1 MWWKIVL
8 LVLDDRLFT
17 DDSFEQ
23 SILAIIWLKAFCN
36 FSNWISEFSSFPR
49 RYGKYNIFTIAYRTF
64 FSRTNKL
71 LRCTQ
76 SKRFDRFYL
85 PISLF
90 CSRLLRSVNV
100 LWKFSNSF
108 LLHRWPFN
116 ASRKGYVI
124 LQRGNLVNL
133 NEIVRRPQKKTHK
146 SRREKCFSCNQFR
159 CQFQT
164 VWRKNP
170 HRKKRHD
177 LIALFILYFHRP
189 KLAETMETTMHFM
202 LHLAAFE
209 FFHFFCCRCEQKSA
223 CESARLFALVKL
235 LLTGVLITWHWISL
249 GKWGNDKSVNKINNE
264 LLNKNKNRVSVLA
277 SAVESA
283 RFLSQRRRN
292 YFEFCQ
298 NQAPAI
304 ILSCF

>member
-49 RYGKYNIFTIAYRTF
+49 RCGKYNIFTIAYRTF

-100 LWKFSNSF
+100 LWKFSNFF

-124 LQRGNLVNL
+124 FQRGNLVNL
-133 NEIVRRPQKKTHK
+133 NEIVRRPQKKRINHG
-146 SRREKCFSCNQFR
+146 EKNAFPVINFDVSFR
-159 CQFQT
+159 LSD
-164 VWRKNP
+164 
-170 HRKKRHD
+170 KKIHTEKRST
-177 LIALFILYFHRP
+177 I
-189 KLAETMETTMHFM
+189 
-202 LHLAAFE
+202 
-209 FFHFFCCRCEQKSA
+209 
-223 CESARLFALVKL
+223 
-235 LLTGVLITWHWISL
+235 
-249 GKWGNDKSVNKINNE
+249 
-264 LLNKNKNRVSVLA
+264 
-277 SAVESA
+277 
-283 RFLSQRRRN
+283 
-292 YFEFCQ
+292 
-298 NQAPAI
+298 
-304 ILSCF
+304 